1 MVTPRQVIMGQVGE
15 QRVQGDVGQRLKR
28 GSSQVSVHREQVP
41 GKLYGRSSQLSWE
54 MSMTGC

>member
-1 MVTPRQVIMGQVGE
+1 MTPRQVIMGQVGE